1 MFQRARIIFKA
12 ISLFCTSII
21 GAGFFVLPYMALKF
35 GFWWSTVYFAIFA
48 FLLSFIYLIFGRV
61 IWLDKSIQSVPEYIG
76 KYLGKKVENF
86 AVFISAVGIVGI
98 LLVYIIMGGKFL
110 TALFSPYLENFQ
122 LIYYLA
128 FFIIASLFV
137 FLKDKYESK
146 HIINFVILVLS
157 FVVLF
162 AFILAGASLFDFKNL
177 NSHFNF
183 NQIGFPY
190 GIMLFSLWAL
200 STIPEVGKVVS
211 SEKDLKISLI
221 SGVLISLFF
230 YVLFM
235 AVILGV
241 CGEATSQDGLSG
253 FASVVGGIIPKIG
266 FVLGIITIFDSF
278 LAFGLDLKR
287 IFLNGARLSKTLA
300 WFFACFLPLFLF
312 LMNFRD
318 FFNIIY
324 IVGAFLFT
332 IEIIIVILAYQKF
345 FNVYFKKGLS
355 VSSRF
360 LLCLFSLIILFQ
372 FWFFFLR

>member
-1 MFQRARIIFKA
+1 MIQKLKIILKA

-35 GFWWSTVYFAIFA
+35 GFWASVIYFAIFA
-48 FLLSFIYLIFGRV
+48 FLLCAIYFLFAKV
-61 IWLDKSIQSVPEYIG
+61 VWLDKSIQSVPAYVG

-86 AVFISAVGIVGI
+86 AVFISAIGIVGV

-110 TALFSPYLENFQ
+110 ASLFFPQLEN
-122 LIYYLA
+122 LNIIYYLV

-137 FLKDKYESK
+137 FIKDKYESK
-146 HIINFVILVLS
+146 HIINFIILVLS
-157 FVVLF
+157 FAVLF
-162 AFILAGASLFDFKNL
+162 AFISAGFSSFDFKNL
-177 NSHFNF
+177 NNSFDF
-183 NQIGFPY
+183 SQIGFPY

-211 SEKDLKISLI
+211 NEKDLKISLVA
-221 SGVLISLFF
+221 GVLISLIF

-241 CGEATSQDGLSG
+241 CGNITSRDGLSG
-253 FASVVGGIIPKIG
+253 FAEVVGGVVPKIG

-278 LAFGLDLKR
+278 LAFGLDLKK
-287 IFLNGARLSKTLA
+287 IFLNDAKLSKVFA
-300 WFFACFLPLFLF
+300 WFFVCFLPLFLF
-312 LMNFRD
+312 LMNFQD

-345 FNVYFKKGLS
+345 FSTYFKKNPPIYS
-355 VSSRF
+355 WF
-360 LLCLFSLIILFQ
+360 LLFLFCFAILFQ
-372 FWFFFLR
+372 FWYFFIK